1 MAIIIVKLGE
11 CRNVSSVNW
20 CSCVNVYVR
29 LSVWEWDCVCVRPHC
44 HVLWPSIRCPFSAR
58 ATIHHHDDP
67 LWNPIIPLKL
77 ERNRESTNLGCIPR
91 IKRAWWENHVRY
103 SNQCC
108 CIPFELQGSER
119 TKSACQLD
127 TSLLIFEKPRP
138 NLFVTNPY
146 LPLFQMEVISQ
157 CGHWRQRGLS
167 ALRSAWAACVQAC
180 SRRSVVIPHNKLELA
195 IGQIRFFR
203 LGLWQGCL
211 HPKRYSGIAKN
222 KSRVLLLR
230 QISYYH

>member
-29 LSVWEWDCVCVRPHC
+29 LSVWEWDCVCERPHC

-138 NLFVTNPY
+138 NLCDK
-146 LPLFQMEVISQ
+146 PLLTSFPNG
-157 CGHWRQRGLS
+157 GHQSVWSLEAERTFCPQVSLS
-167 ALRSAWAACVQAC
+167 SLCPSMQQKVSCHSA
-180 SRRSVVIPHNKLELA
+180 
-195 IGQIRFFR
+195 
-203 LGLWQGCL
+203 
-211 HPKRYSGIAKN
+211 
-222 KSRVLLLR
+222 
-230 QISYYH
+230 